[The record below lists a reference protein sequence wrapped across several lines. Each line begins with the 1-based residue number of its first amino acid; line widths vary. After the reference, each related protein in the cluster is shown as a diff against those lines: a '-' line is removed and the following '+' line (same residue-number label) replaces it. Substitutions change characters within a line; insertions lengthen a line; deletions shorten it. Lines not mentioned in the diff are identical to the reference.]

1 MNGIDD
7 DAGPRELFSEQLDRD
22 KYREPGETF
31 IEKAVRV
38 SSALFEPGE
47 QRAELVDMLADQR
60 FLPAGRIQAAVGA
73 KKEVTPFNCYVSG
86 TIPDSFVDRDNE
98 WNSSIAHRAEQAA
111 ATMRMGGGI
120 GYDFSTLRPE
130 NAPIKGIGGLS
141 SGPLGF
147 MPIYDAYCKATS
159 SKGNRR
165 GAQMGVL
172 RVDHPDIRKYVH
184 AKNNSDFLTG
194 FNTSVAITDE
204 FMEAVD
210 RQATFDL
217 RFEGQVYD
225 TVDAAEL
232 WEEIMHST
240 HQWAEPGVLFVDTIN
255 RRNNLWYCE
264 KLVATNPCGEQP
276 LPPFGA
282 CLLGSQNLVKY
293 LTRQRD
299 GLYDFDYEW
308 FAEDAR
314 LAARMLDRVIDIALY
329 PLPEQRAEALSKR
342 RMGIGVT
349 GEANAIEA
357 MGFEYGSPGYLRTLD
372 RIHHLQQR
380 ELYLESTRMAAES
393 GAFPLFDAE
402 KYLQSPTIQGLD
414 DDVRDAI
421 RRHGM
426 RNSHM
431 GSMAPTGTISMTA
444 DNVSSSGEPV
454 YRWHVDRT
462 VNMPEGQIQVPLYD
476 YGFKYL
482 NVRGKRAAFSE
493 VTAKEHVDVLVA
505 LQRRTDSAVSKTV
518 NMDGN
523 MPFSEFKQLYLDAYL
538 GGAKGCTTFNSD
550 GKRAGI
556 FKVAPEAGDLPF
568 PNSNSLPAEPAPVR
582 TMEMAM
588 AEAEGPSCTFDP
600 LTGRRSC
607 E

>member
-1 MNGIDD
+1 MSYDD
-7 DAGPRELFSEQLDRD
+7 EEFGPRELFSEQLHRD
-22 KYREPGETF
+22 KYREPAETF
-31 IEKAVRV
+31 LGGAVRV
-38 SSALFEPGE
+38 ASALTEPGSE
-47 QRAELVDMLADQR
+47 RAEIVDMLADQR
-60 FLPAGRIQAAVGA
+60 FLPAGRVMAAVGA
-73 KKEVTPFNCYVSG
+73 SKAVTPFNCYVSG
-86 TIPDSFVDRDNE
+86 TIPDSFVDRNNE
-98 WNSSIAHRAEQAA
+98 FGSSIAHRAEQAA

-130 NAPIKGIGGLS
+130 NAPIAGIGGLS

-172 RVDHPDIRKYVH
+172 RVDHPDIRKYVK
-184 AKNNSDFLTG
+184 AKNNETFLTG
-194 FNTSVAITDE
+194 FNTSIAITDE
-204 FMEAVD
+204 FMDALD
-210 RQATFDL
+210 GGKTFDL
-217 RFEGQVYD
+217 RFGGQVYD

-232 WEEIMHST
+232 WEEIMIST
-240 HQWAEPGVLFVDTIN
+240 HEWAEPGVLFVDTIN
-255 RRNNLWYCE
+255 RMNNLWYCE
-264 KLVATNPCGEQP
+264 TLSATNPCGEQP

-299 GLYDFDYEW
+299 GLYAFDYEW

-314 LAARMLDRVIDIALY
+314 LAARMLDRVVDVALY
-329 PLPEQRAEALSKR
+329 PLAEQEREAKNKR

-357 MGFEYGSPGYLRTLD
+357 MGFPYGSSGYLRILD
-372 RIHHLQQR
+372 GIHALQQR
-380 ELYLESTRMAAES
+380 ELYLEGTRMARER
-393 GAFPLFDAE
+393 GAFPMLDLDL
-402 KYLQSPTIQGLD
+402 YMRSPTIQSLD
-414 DDVRDAI
+414 DDVQAEI
-421 RRHGM
+421 RKYGV
-426 RNSHM
+426 RNSHY

-454 YRWHVDRT
+454 YRYQVERT
-462 VNMPEGQIQVPLYD
+462 VNMPEGKIQVDLYD

-482 NVRGKRAAFSE
+482 QVRGKRAAFSE

-505 LQRRTDSAVSKTV
+505 LQKRTDSAVSKTV

-523 MPFSEFKQLYLDAYL
+523 MPFSEFKQLYFDAYL

-556 FKVAPEAGDLPF
+556 FRVSPEPADLPF
-568 PNSNSLPAEPAPVR
+568 PNTNYAPQAPKKELELV
-582 TMEMAM
+582 
-588 AEAEGPSCTFDP
+588 GGVDSGLSCTWDP
-600 LTGRRSC
+600 ATGRRSC